1 MRLYKTEKYGGPQLS
16 WQNQKPHGKNKNIAA
31 KPKPSRQN
39 QIRHSNWPNTS
50 RQKQIPTAKPKLF
63 CFCCEVFGFAVR
75 YFVLALRFLVLL
87 WGILFLPWCFCFGRE
102 VFGFAVTV
110 MGHHTETS
118 LLPLIVNRQWIA
130 IIMPGTHYYWYLRG
144 YELTFNSFCW
154 LCEKLFLK
162 IWLRFIKTVG
172 LIIEPVFKEHIQL
185 KRHDFNRLRR
195 MILTGYDVTLE
206 TN

>member
-1 MRLYKTEKYGGPQLS
+1 MKQFQRSCPVDYIKHIHHAQERMTMPCQTKTLTAKPNTSQ
-16 WQNQKPHGKNKNIAA
+16 QKPN
-31 KPKPSRQN
+31 S
-39 QIRHSNWPNTS
+39 S
-50 RQKQIPTAKPKLF
+50 RQKQIPTAKPKLL

-75 YFVLALRFLVLL
+75 FLVLP
-87 WGILFLPWCFCFGRE
+87 WGILFSPWGFWFCCEVLFLPWCFCFCRE

-110 MGHHTETS
+110 VGHHTETS
-118 LLPLIVNRQWIA
+118 LLPLIMNRQWIA

-172 LIIEPVFKEHIQL
+172 LIIEPVFKEHTQL
-185 KRHDFNRLRR
+185 KRRDFNRLRR
-195 MILTGYDVTLE
+195 YFTHS
-206 TN
+206 

>member
-16 WQNQKPHGKNKNIAA
+16 WQNQKQKHHGKTKTLTA
-31 KPKPSRQN
+31 KPNTSQQKPNS
-39 QIRHSNWPNTS
+39 S
-50 RQKQIPTAKPKLF
+50 RQKQIPTAKPKLL

-75 YFVLALRFLVLL
+75 YFVFALRFLVLL
-87 WGILFLPWCFCFGRE
+87 WGI
-102 VFGFAVTV
+102 VFAVTV
-110 MGHHTETS
+110 VGHHTETS
-118 LLPLIVNRQWIA
+118 LLPLIMNRQWIA

-172 LIIEPVFKEHIQL
+172 LIIKPVFKEHTQL
-185 KRHDFNRLRR
+185 KRRDFNRLRR
-195 MILTGYDVTLE
+195 YITHS
-206 TN
+206 